1 MSKRILVITGSPR
14 PDGNSN
20 KLAEAFI
27 QGALASGNTV
37 EVLNACSLD
46 LDGCHGDGNCVKT
59 GYCGL
64 KDDGMKLHSLLC
76 KSDVLV
82 LVTPVYWKSFSSQ
95 IKTVVDRLFPYASP
109 KGRELCAVK
118 ESILI
123 ATAKNPDPAVFRPLQ
138 EEYDLLNKLLKF
150 ECRGMLLASGLG
162 PIGALEDHPEYI
174 REAVRLA
181 MKLSAPEIDT
191 SNPLLEK
198 NHYLEKIKAYWL

>member
-1 MSKRILVITGSPR
+1 
-14 PDGNSN
+14 
-20 KLAEAFI
+20 
-27 QGALASGNTV
+27 
-37 EVLNACSLD
+37 
-46 LDGCHGDGNCVKT
+46 
-59 GYCGL
+59 
-64 KDDGMKLHSLLC
+64 MKLHSLLC

-109 KGRELCAVK
+109 EGRKLCSVK

-123 ATAKNPDPAVFRPLQ
+123 ATAKNPDPAVFGPLH

-174 REAVRLA
+174 REAVQLG
-181 MKLSAPEIDT
+181 MKLSAPEIDS